1 MKKHFT
7 LIELLVVIAI
17 IAILAAMLLPALSK
31 AREKARAI
39 SCTSNLKQIM
49 TSWEMYL
56 DDYNDTFPPGRDT
69 WDPQEYYSNDKKVV
83 TTYAGSTVYVAEYT
97 GDKKVHLCPSSNNS
111 SKPLAFKVDYSMP
124 CHMFMKSRATIPGS
138 ALPANYYGASGDKWS
153 ASPSECVAEVEAY
166 NDCYI
171 QHNQPGRIRVAHGGA
186 INCGFLDGHVAPVKA
201 QAMHGTSPKYL
212 GFTWSVNSP
221 FNGE

>member
-17 IAILAAMLLPALSK
+17 IAILAALLLPALSK

-69 WDPQEYYSNDKKVV
+69 WDPKQWYTDGTKVSV
-83 TTYAGSTVYVAEYT
+83 TWPGMQVYICEFL
-97 GDKKVHLCPSSNNS
+97 GDKKPFFCPSSDNS
-111 SKPLAFKVDYSMP
+111 DKATAFAVDYSNP
-124 CHMFMKSRATIPGS
+124 TVIYAKNRASLPGS
-138 ALPANYYGASGDKWS
+138 ASGSGTAGDKFAS
-153 ASPSECVAEVEAY
+153 APSDVVVDIEGY
-166 NDCYI
+166 NNCWI
-171 QHNQPGRIRVAHGGA
+171 QNNQPTRVRIAHAGA
-186 INCGFLDGHVAPVKA
+186 TNCGFLDGHVAPLKA
-201 QAMHGTSPKYL
+201 GALRSTNPMYL
-212 GFTWSVNSP
+212 GFSWTNTTDK
-221 FNGE
+221 FHGE